1 MIRMSV
7 ADLRVMGRNTQ
18 GVRLIRL
25 NDDDEISSI
34 ARIDIQEAAEEGEI
48 PEGSSPAGSDEN
60 SAPDAGSDETKE

>member
-1 MIRMSV
+1 MIRMTV

-34 ARIDIQEAAEEGEI
+34 ARIDIQEEASEEAGAEGGETSG
-48 PEGSSPAGSDEN
+48 PAEDASSGLGEN
-60 SAPDAGSDETKE
+60 EPNA